1 MYNICI
7 KYGFIYI
14 LCTIYRTICRKARLH
29 MARIFID
36 GSAGTTGLRI
46 RQRLLER
53 SDIELITLPEEMRK
67 DENARR
73 DALNRADVAFLCL
86 PDAAAEEAV
95 GMIEN
100 DHTTVIDTSTAHRT
114 APGWVYGFP
123 EVGGL
128 REKIRQSRRIA
139 NPGCHASGFIA
150 LVAPLVRAGLLDAGA
165 QLTCFSLT
173 GYSGGGKKMIAEY
186 ETEARD
192 PLLDAPRQYGLSQQH
207 KHLPEMAAI
216 SGLNAPP
223 CFCPIVADFYSG
235 MEVSVPLF
243 ASQIKGTP
251 TQIRELYREA
261 YAGPVVRFAEAPNEG
276 GFLSAAVLS
285 GSDAMEIS
293 ISGNDD
299 RILLTARYDNLGKG
313 ASGAA
318 IQNLN
323 LLLGA
328 DETAGLVL

>member
-1 MYNICI
+1 
-7 KYGFIYI
+7 
-14 LCTIYRTICRKARLH
+14 

-73 DALNRADVAFLCL
+73 DALNRADLAFLCL

-95 GMIEN
+95 AMIEN
-100 DHTTVIDTSTAHRT
+100 DHTAVIDTSTAHRT

-128 REKIRQSRRIA
+128 REMIRQSRRIA

-328 DETAGLVL
+328 DETEGLVL